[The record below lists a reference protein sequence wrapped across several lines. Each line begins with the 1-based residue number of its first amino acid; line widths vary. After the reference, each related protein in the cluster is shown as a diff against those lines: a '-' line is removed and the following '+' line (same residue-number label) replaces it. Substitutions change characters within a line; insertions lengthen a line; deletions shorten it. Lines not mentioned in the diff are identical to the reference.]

1 METANG
7 LLLSQTLGKPEK
19 GGVLKPPTPAFYV
32 FSLRGKNSLSPSR
45 QAMCVCTLWA
55 GGFCSG
61 GRGAC
66 RHMYAVYMLVCTCVY
81 VVCAFVLWTRISVQ
95 VWLASWFPWRQRGR
109 VWSLGHSAG
118 GPARWACSATVTQ
131 PRKSPCLTE
140 ESKS

>member
-45 QAMCVCTLWA
+45 QAMCVCTLWV

-61 GRGAC
+61 GRGAR
-66 RHMYAVYMLVCTCVY
+66 RHMYAVNMLVCTRVY
-81 VVCAFVLWTRISVQ
+81 VLCAFVLWIRISMQ
-95 VWLASWFPWRQRGR
+95 VRMASWSPWRQGGS
-109 VWSLGHSAG
+109 VWSLGRSAG
-118 GPARWACSATVTQ
+118 RPAWWVCSATVTQ
-131 PRKSPCLTE
+131 PRKSPCLPK